1 LERIFLVE
9 EQDAWSPQIRSK
21 TAIRSASKVHF
32 VDPALAAA
40 ALGASS
46 RQLLADLNTAGL
58 WFESMV
64 VQHLRTYMQELGGHV
79 MHYRDKAGREV
90 DVVVEL
96 PDGRWG
102 VIEVKLGQP
111 AIPAGAKSLMRFLEV
126 VDDDRMGAPS
136 FAAVV
141 TADGPT
147 MTLEG
152 GVTTFP
158 LAALTA

>member
-1 LERIFLVE
+1 
-9 EQDAWSPQIRSK
+9 
-21 TAIRSASKVHF
+21 
-32 VDPALAAA
+32 
-40 ALGASS
+40 
-46 RQLLADLNTAGL
+46 
-58 WFESMV
+58 
-64 VQHLRTYMQELGGHV
+64 

-90 DVVVEL
+90 DVIVEL

-102 VIEVKLGQP
+102 AIEVKLGQP
-111 AIPAGAKSLMRFLEV
+111 TIPAGAKSLMRFLEV
-126 VDDDRMGAPS
+126 VDDERMGAPS

-147 MTLEG
+147 VTLEG

>member
-1 LERIFLVE
+1 
-9 EQDAWSPQIRSK
+9 
-21 TAIRSASKVHF
+21 
-32 VDPALAAA
+32 
-40 ALGASS
+40 
-46 RQLLADLNTAGL
+46 
-58 WFESMV
+58 MV

-90 DVVVEL
+90 DAIVEL

-126 VDDDRMGAPS
+126 VDVERMGVPS

-147 MTLEG
+147 MTLKG
-152 GVTTFP
+152 GVTTFS